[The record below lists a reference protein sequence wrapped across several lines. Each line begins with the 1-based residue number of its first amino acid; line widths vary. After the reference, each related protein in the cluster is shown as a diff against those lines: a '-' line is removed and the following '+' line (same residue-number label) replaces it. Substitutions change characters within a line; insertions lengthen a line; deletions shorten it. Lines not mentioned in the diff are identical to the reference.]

1 MARVVVEGR
10 GIRMQ
15 FGGVRALDRVDFKLR
30 ERELRCLIGPNGAGK
45 STFFKCLAG
54 MQTPTEG
61 TFNVRG
67 VDTTNYKPHQI
78 AALGVGIK
86 TQVPSVMN
94 GLSVRENL
102 WLAARRRLGDSDS
115 KEVVDST
122 LERVGITAIAGKKV
136 EMLAHGKRQM
146 VEFALVLA
154 MRPWLVLLDEPAA
167 GMTNEEVERAAEII
181 LEINKTSTV
190 MVVEHDMNFVRRI
203 AQRVTVFH
211 QGNVLME
218 GDAETVLSDARVRDV
233 YLGRAH
239 E

>member
-1 MARVVVEGR
+1 MARLVVEGR

-15 FGGVRALDRVDFKLR
+15 FGGVVALDKVDFKLR

-61 TFNVRG
+61 RFSIRG
-67 VDTTNYKPHQI
+67 KDTTRYLPHEI

-102 WLAARRRLGDSDS
+102 WLAARKRLPSSDC
-115 KEVVDST
+115 EELVDST
-122 LERVGITAIAGKKV
+122 LERVGISNLGESRV
-136 EMLAHGKRQM
+136 ELLAHGKRQL
-146 VEFALVLA
+146 VEFSLVLA
-154 MRPWLVLLDEPAA
+154 MQPWLVLLDEPAA

-181 LEINKTSTV
+181 LDINKTATV
-190 MVVEHDMNFVRRI
+190 VVVEHDMDFVRRI
-203 AQRVTVFH
+203 AQSVTVFH

-218 GDAETVLSDARVRDV
+218 GDVDTVLSDTQVRDV
-233 YLGRAH
+233 YLGRSA
-239 E
+239 

>member
-15 FGGVRALDRVDFKLR
+15 FGGVVALDNVDFKLR

-54 MQTPTEG
+54 MQTPTAGRFDIRG
-61 TFNVRG
+61 TE
-67 VDTTNYKPHQI
+67 TTRFKPHQI

-86 TQVPSVMN
+86 TQVPCVMN

-102 WLAARRRLGDSDS
+102 WLAARRRLSASASD
-115 KEVVDST
+115 ELVGHT
-122 LERVGITAIAGKKV
+122 LERVGIANLEHTRV
-136 EMLAHGKRQM
+136 ELLAHGKRQL

-154 MRPWLVLLDEPAA
+154 MQPWLVLLDEPAA

-181 LEINKTSTV
+181 LEINRTATV
-190 MVVEHDMNFVRRI
+190 VVVEHDMNFVRRI
-203 AQRVTVFH
+203 AQGVTVFH
-211 QGNVLME
+211 QGKVLIE
-218 GDAETVLSDARVRDV
+218 GDVGTVLSDARVRDV
-233 YLGRAH
+233 YLGRSA
-239 E
+239 